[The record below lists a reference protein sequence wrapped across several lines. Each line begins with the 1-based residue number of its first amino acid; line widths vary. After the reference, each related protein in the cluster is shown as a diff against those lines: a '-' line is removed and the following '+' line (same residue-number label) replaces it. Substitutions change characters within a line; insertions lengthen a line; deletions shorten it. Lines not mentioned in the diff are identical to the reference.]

1 MLFPLLVVGSAV
13 AASLGAAKL
22 AAEATVAA
30 GILGVRKKNK
40 EAERNFR
47 LDINPEVHSEDSFQL
62 VSIPAE
68 AMPEF
73 PELSGEWLMLKTELG
88 RLDKALEQRFAG
100 VETEDL
106 KRLSRAR
113 AERSQDPVLQVV
125 ISAQRAEL
133 QKGKS

>member
-13 AASLGAAKL
+13 AAS
-22 AAEATVAA
+22 
-30 GILGVRKKNK
+30 ILGVRKKNK